1 MRISTDTSEMPQELC
16 YCEYFIYLHKHTQR
30 DTHLK
35 VSQVFELREA
45 QQGDEEIK
53 LLFLMETELHECIS
67 FLCNQNHVS
76 EINDQNYNS

>member
-30 DTHLK
+30 HIRLK